1 MSRATVVVNR
11 DAFTQLI
18 NSLENENT
26 FTSRN
31 ELFDTIT
38 NKYNEMHPN
47 ATITK
52 SVTILR
58 INEWKID
65 LKTPKGKKGKKKQS
79 IFIDQSKFT
88 NLIEDLEN
96 KNNYNTRTLLYQD
109 IQKNWE
115 ELQNVKIEIPTII
128 QRIKLW
134 EINLKTEAGKK
145 GKTSKNI
152 DREIFTSI
160 INDLEETEQFSNR
173 SVLFQEVATA
183 YETITG
189 DKISPALV
197 YLRINE
203 WQINLKTPKGQKGRA
218 PGQKLSDE
226 HKNALIA
233 GRKKEKSYNA
243 NYDEMFKRTPE
254 RYHRLIE
261 LTKTGN
267 RRAAI
272 KLNCLNCTAFSV
284 KEVRNCSSD
293 ACPFYGIRPFQKK
306 TDDSLPIIDA
316 A

>member
-26 FTSRN
+26 FSSRS

-38 NKYNEMHPN
+38 TKYNEMHPN

-52 SVTILR
+52 SITILR
-58 INEWKID
+58 INEWKIE
-65 LKTPKGKKGKKKQS
+65 LKTPKGKRGRGKQP
-79 IFIDQSKFT
+79 IFIDQAKFI

-96 KNNYNTRTLLYQD
+96 KNTYNTRTALYQD

-115 ELQNVKIEIPTII
+115 AKLEISTII

-134 EINLKTEAGKK
+134 EIDLKTEAGKK
-145 GKTSKNI
+145 GKTAKNI
-152 DREIFTSI
+152 DREILTSI
-160 INDLEETEQFSNR
+160 VNDLEETEQFTNR
-173 SVLFQEVATA
+173 SILFEEVATA
-183 YETITG
+183 YESLTG
-189 DKISPALV
+189 EKISAALV

-203 WQINLKTPKGQKGRA
+203 WQIDLKTPKGQKGRA

-293 ACPFYGIRPFQKK
+293 ACAFYGIRPFQKK
-306 TDDSLPIIDA
+306 SDLPIIEA